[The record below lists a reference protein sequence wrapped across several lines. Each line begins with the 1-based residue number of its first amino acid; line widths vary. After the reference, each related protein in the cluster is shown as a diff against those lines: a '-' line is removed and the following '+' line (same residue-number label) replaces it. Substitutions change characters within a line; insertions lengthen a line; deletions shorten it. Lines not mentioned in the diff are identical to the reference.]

1 MNPLP
6 ILSLLTFL
14 GVASR
19 PLAAAESP
27 ILGTI
32 RIEESWMRVNAM
44 DWSVGSERKMP
55 AQGTKVDL
63 VGNYNPR
70 AYRFQ
75 NGDFWKDSALKPT
88 ACRTD

>member
-1 MNPLP
+1 MNPLSN
-6 ILSLLTFL
+6 LSLLAFL

-32 RIEESWMRVNAM
+32 RLEESWMRVNAV
-44 DWSVGSERKMP
+44 DWSVGSERKIP
-55 AQGTKVDL
+55 AQGTKMDL
-63 VGNYNPR
+63 VGNYNPS

-75 NGDFWKDSALKPT
+75 NGDYWKANALKPT
-88 ACRTD
+88 AFRAD